1 MDDRILSYYEREL
14 TYIREMG
21 AEFARKYPKVAG
33 RLLLEPDKCE
43 DPHTERLIE
52 AFAFL
57 CGRIH
62 GKIDDGFPEITQSLL
77 SILYPHFVNPVPS
90 MSVVRFEPAKK
101 TVGLAGYRIER
112 GTTLFSRPVGRHP
125 CQFATVYPVSI
136 WPVEV
141 VSAALRDPKKPV
153 RGSQQM
159 LRLQLRTFN
168 HVALSQIPWETLRF
182 FLHGQA
188 QHIHHLYELLM
199 NNVCHVEIEAGNR
212 KGKVDAIPL
221 SPADSL
227 RPVGFEEGEGMLP
240 YSKRSF
246 PGYILLQEYFCFP
259 EKFLFVDLCGLGALR
274 AHDLADTLEVCIY
287 LDRAAKANTVVNA
300 ETFRLNASPVVNLF
314 ERLAE
319 PLRVDQRRAEYR
331 LVADVRRQEATE
343 IYSVNRV
350 AATAADSPG
359 ALIDYSP
366 FYSLGHHLE
375 DGDPKSRKVFWLM
388 ERRPSGR
395 KGDTGTEVF
404 LSFCDARAAPVDPE
418 VETVSAFV
426 TCTNRDLPARLPF
439 GDPGGDFEMETAAP
453 VTRISCLLKPTST
466 RRPSLGG
473 GLQWR
478 LISHLSLNY
487 LSLVEDGGTALKE
500 ILKLYDFEDSAVTRQ
515 QIAGI
520 AAVSSRPVAR
530 RIGDLFGRG
539 VEVTVEF
546 DEDKFVGTGLFLF
559 ASVLERFLAQYVS
572 INSFCQLTARTHQ
585 RKDPLRKW
593 PPRNGNRVLL

>member
-21 AEFARKYPKVAG
+21 ADFARKYPKVAG

-62 GKIDDGFPEITQSLL
+62 GKIDDDFPEITESLL
-77 SILYPHFVNPVPS
+77 NILYPHYVNPVPS
-90 MSVVRFEPAKK
+90 MSVVRFDPAKK
-101 TVGLAGYRIER
+101 AVGLAGYRIER
-112 GTTLFSRPVGRHP
+112 GAALYSRPVGGHP
-125 CQFATVYPVSI
+125 CQFVTAYPVGI

-141 VSAALRDPKKPV
+141 ASAALRDPKRPV

-159 LRLQLRTFN
+159 LQLQLRMFN
-168 HVALSQIPWETLRF
+168 NVSISQIPWESLRF
-182 FLHGQA
+182 FLNGQA
-188 QHIHHLYELLM
+188 QHVHHLYELLL

-212 KGKVDAIPL
+212 QGIVEVVPL
-221 SPADSL
+221 SPAAL
-227 RPVGFEEGEGMLP
+227 RPVGFEDGEAVLP

-246 PGYILLQEYFCFP
+246 PGYILLHEYFCFP
-259 EKFLFVDLCGLGALR
+259 EKFLFIDLCGLASLRGADLR
-274 AHDLADTLEVCIY
+274 DSLEVCIY
-287 LDRAAKANTVVNA
+287 LDRTAKPNTVVNA
-300 ETFRLNASPVVNLF
+300 ETFCLNASPVVNLF
-314 ERLAE
+314 DRVAE
-319 PLRVDQRRAEYR
+319 PIRVDQRKTEYR

-343 IYSVNRV
+343 IFSVNRV

-359 ALIDYSP
+359 TLIDYSP
-366 FYSLGHHLE
+366 FYSLGHHLD
-375 DGDPKSRKVFWLM
+375 DGDSKRRKVFWLM
-388 ERRPSGR
+388 ERRSSGK
-395 KGDTGTEVF
+395 KGDDGTEVF
-404 LSFCDARAAPVDPE
+404 LSFCDARSAPADPD
-418 VETVSAFV
+418 VETVTAFV

-453 VTRISCLLKPTST
+453 VARIHCLLKPTPA

-473 GLQWR
+473 ALQWR
-478 LISHLSLNY
+478 LVSHLSLNY

-500 ILKLYDFEDSAVTRQ
+500 ILKLYDFENSAVTRQ
-515 QIAGI
+515 QISGI
-520 AAVSSRPVAR
+520 AGLSSRPVAR
-530 RIGDLFGRG
+530 RIGESFGRG
-539 VEVTVEF
+539 VDVTIEF